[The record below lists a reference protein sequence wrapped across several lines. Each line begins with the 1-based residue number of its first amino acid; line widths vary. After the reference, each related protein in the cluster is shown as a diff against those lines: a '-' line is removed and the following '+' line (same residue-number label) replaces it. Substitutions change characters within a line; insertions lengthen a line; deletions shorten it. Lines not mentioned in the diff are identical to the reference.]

1 MMGDHGITSSCN
13 PLQRVEKL
21 VLKTLDDF
29 TGLFKLESGG
39 VLPPFGTFSH
49 LQHLDISDCNKMKK
63 LIPKWLLQYLLNLT
77 IIDVRRCK
85 EMEEIITD
93 DEEKQASLFPSNHS
107 NNISND
113 ERIPLTLP
121 VCNGQPSAPPSLESI
136 KLDKVSCKS
145 LEWDNPQN
153 KNVLHHFVK
162 KPCGTFKPQSY
173 LVKLVSE
180 VDNLILVD
188 LDFFFDRL

>member
-113 ERIPLTLP
+113 EFAMGNHQLHQLL
-121 VCNGQPSAPPSLESI
+121 NLSNWI
-136 KLDKVSCKS
+136 KFH
-145 LEWDNPQN
+145 DNPQY

-162 KPCGTFKPQSY
+162 KPCGTFKPQ
-173 LVKLVSE
+173 V
-180 VDNLILVD
+180 ILGND
-188 LDFFFDRL
+188 LLSTFPTWTHGILDVRKPYHWQI